1 MLVMP
6 PHLDPAKAGAA
17 DVGSERLAAALALVE
32 AAAQSE
38 ETETA
43 MDDAEA
49 LSWQLRDLV
58 LQCEAHEHLSGQE
71 TLIRTQG

>member
-1 MLVMP
+1 V
-6 PHLDPAKAGAA
+6 PARYLR
-17 DVGSERLAAALALVE
+17 ERLSAAIDLVE
-32 AAAQSE
+32 AAVQSE

-58 LQCEAHEHLSGQE
+58 LQCEAYEHLTRQE
-71 TLIRTQG
+71 TLIRTQS